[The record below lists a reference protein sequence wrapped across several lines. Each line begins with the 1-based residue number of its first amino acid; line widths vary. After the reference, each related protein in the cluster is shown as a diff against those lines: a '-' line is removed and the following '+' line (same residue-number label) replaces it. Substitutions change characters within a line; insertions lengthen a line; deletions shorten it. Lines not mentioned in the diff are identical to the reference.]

1 MRKVIEAVLSTEDR
15 NKLKDSDF
23 GLPNQ
28 RSYPLIDAEHVRS
41 AIAYF
46 YHCEEHDR
54 KELAKNIQK
63 AAKNFNVTI
72 SKESEINKY
81 L

>member
-23 GLPNQ
+23 GLPSQ
-28 RSYPLIDAEHVRS
+28 RSYPLTDAEHVRS

-46 YHCEEHDR
+46 HKCED
-54 KELAKNIQK
+54 KYKSQLALNIKK
-63 AAKNFNVTI
+63 AADKYNIKI
-72 SKESEINKY
+72 SKDSEISKY